1 MTTERTVPTTRR
13 RVVVCC
19 AALVVV
25 VAGVVVTRV
34 GTGTAADL
42 AGDALYAALVYLVLV
57 AAAPWWRSRTVGAV
71 AVALCWAVELA
82 QLTGLPADV
91 VGWWSPARYVLGTT
105 FGWWD
110 LVAYAVGVAVTL
122 AVDVSVHR
130 PMNAPSSSSRSGVVG
145 R

>member
-13 RVVVCC
+13 RVVACC
-19 AALVVV
+19 AALLV
-25 VAGVVVTRV
+25 VAAGLVVTRV

-42 AGDALYAALVYLVLV
+42 AGDALYAVLVYLVLV
-57 AAAPWWRSRTVGAV
+57 AVVPRWRSRTVGIV

-82 QLTGLPADV
+82 QLSGVPADFV
-91 VGWWSPARYVLGTT
+91 AWWPPARYVLGTT
-105 FGWWD
+105 FGWRD
-110 LVAYAVGVAVTL
+110 LVAYAVGVAVAL

-130 PMNAPSSSSRSGVVG
+130 PMNAPSSSSRSGRVG